1 MLMRT
6 SNQVAKDHQLL
17 DAARDYFQF
26 ATNFFEVI
34 NVSATHIYHSALELS
49 PLSSVVRKF
58 YYSQRSRSSPKVVIG
73 APDSWDPSTVS
84 VSTKHSYYLSS
95 SWSPCGHF
103 VATVSKE
110 AVEIR
115 DALALK
121 LLFTLRPAGAS
132 ASLKRGLAYSPDGR
146 SLAGCSDTGIVI
158 WDTQT
163 GGVVGKFE
171 CEVSGN
177 GLELVWSLDG
187 SAIGTMS
194 PPVSGTVTV
203 CAYEVTSG
211 TGRPSGTVQSTGAG
225 HLWAHDGSFRVMT
238 TTKDHK
244 DSTIHIY
251 EVGSTLT
258 KVEQFP
264 FRSHPAFGVFSP
276 TTYRISV
283 SVARDRNRDPQLLI
297 LNIRNSDVLLRE
309 TGSYWHIS
317 FSHDGSLVA
326 AFAGDQLPIWRYASG
341 RYTRWREFQQTPT
354 PLQFSPTSSSI
365 IGRGGALL
373 HALHFDFS
381 PTAPATESASTT
393 RSRPLDAF
401 SPYGTHIATTH
412 HGEGTIAITNLH
424 SPNTSPSQYIDTGLE
439 ISAMVLTGNI
449 LLVKGS
455 DTIVA
460 WLLTEGGVVDGI
472 LDDRRAGRN
481 DSLWDVSPRAHANV
495 WARLLQ
501 REGSGGDGDN
511 VLEFSVEGET
521 AAIRNN
527 GHVVRVYHTGTGET
541 LEPDKAPLGTRYR
554 FHNPRG
560 DDCDLYRRDSRKQ
573 RKPLECDWPVSQITP
588 REGWIKDPEGKHRLW
603 LRPRWRSARNDVD
616 WLDKVTTLRLKSSSE
631 VVVIK
636 F

>member
-1 MLMRT
+1 MYT
-6 SNQVAKDHQLL
+6 PNQVAKNHQLL

-49 PLSSVVRKF
+49 PLSSVVREF
-58 YYSQRSRSSPKVVIG
+58 YYSRRPHPSPRVVIG
-73 APDSWDPSTVS
+73 APHSWDPSTVS

-95 SWSPCGHF
+95 TWSPCGHF

-110 AVEIR
+110 AVETR

-121 LLFTLRPAGAS
+121 LLFTLRS
-132 ASLKRGLAYSPDGR
+132 TSTSVSLRRGLAYSPDGR

-163 GGVVGKFE
+163 GGVVGEFK
-171 CEVSGN
+171 CEVPGN

-187 SAIGTMS
+187 NAIGTIS
-194 PPVSGTVTV
+194 PLVSGTLTV
-203 CAYEVTSG
+203 RVYEVTSG
-211 TGRPSGTVQSTGAG
+211 AMQSSGTVQSAG
-225 HLWAHDGSFRVMT
+225 SGCLWVHEETFRVMT
-238 TTKDHK
+238 TAKDHK
-244 DSTIHIY
+244 DSTISIY
-251 EVGSTLT
+251 EVGPALT

-283 SVARDRNRDPQLLI
+283 TVARDRNRDPELLV

-317 FSHDGSLVA
+317 FSPDGSLVA
-326 AFAGDQLPIWRYASG
+326 AFAGDQLSVWRYTSG
-341 RYTRWREFQQTPT
+341 HYTRWREFQQTPT
-354 PLQFSPTSSSI
+354 PLQFSPTASSI
-365 IGRGGALL
+365 MGRGGALL
-373 HALHFDFS
+373 RVLHFDFS
-381 PTAPATESASTT
+381 PAAATECPTTT

-412 HGEGTIAITNLH
+412 CGEGTITITNLH
-424 SPNTSPSQYIDTGLE
+424 SQNPSTSQFIDTGLE
-439 ISAMVLTGNI
+439 ISEMVLTGKV

-460 WLLTEGGVVDGI
+460 WLLTEEGVVDGI
-472 LDDRRAGRN
+472 FDDRRADRG

-501 REGSGGDGDN
+501 RDGSGGDNEN

-554 FHNPRG
+554 FHNPRR

-573 RKPLECDWPVSQITP
+573 HEPLECDWPVSQNTL
-588 REGWIKDPEGKHRLW
+588 REGWVKDPDGKHRLW
-603 LRPRWRSARNDVD
+603 LRPRWRSAGNDVD
-616 WLDKVTTLRLKSSSE
+616 WLDKVTTLRLKNSSE
-631 VVVIK
+631 LVIVK